1 MQEINKSNNCD
12 NNVAQ
17 SLDIE
22 KIKCEGEGYMFEQDP
37 NCDRCSPYGQIVA
50 NACHNLDLNTKKST
64 PSPQEKIL

>member
-1 MQEINKSNNCD
+1 MHEINKSNNCD

-22 KIKCEGEGYMFEQDP
+22 KIKCEGEEYMFEQDP

-50 NACHNLDLNTKKST
+50 NACHNLDLNTNEHT
-64 PSPQEKIL
+64 RPQEKIL